1 MKYLLAI
8 IVLFAPVNAFA
19 ETTYKRLE
27 DAATTITFGLWL
39 PDATVPIT
47 NATCA
52 TGDIKC
58 TCDEAAEANATNCFV
73 DEGSKYSLALSS
85 SEMGCKR
92 FSCVITDQGT
102 AAYLSKSFTVETYGT
117 SGTAQHDT
125 TSSGGGGEGDRIV
138 IGN

>member
-1 MKYLLAI
+1 MKYLI
-8 IVLFAPVNAFA
+8 LFLILLFPFKAFA

-39 PDATVPIT
+39 PDATAPIT

-52 TGDIKC
+52 SGDIKC
-58 TCDEAAEANATNCFV
+58 TCDEGAEANATNCFV

-85 SEMGCKR
+85 AEMGCKR
-92 FSCVITDQGT
+92 FSCNITDQGT
-102 AAYLSKSFTVETYGT
+102 AAYLSKNFTVETYGT

-125 TSSGGGGEGDRIV
+125 TSSGGGGGSGPRVD
-138 IGN
+138 